1 MDIMYFYQRL
11 SAVIPF
17 WKICLPSLEPPASN
31 VPLFS
36 LTVIAILLVP
46 AGGQRSFY
54 VHEFHKKYGPVVRI
68 TPEVNICNVAA
79 KQFIHTPKVRL
90 SATTSAL
97 RPPSPNPVIISG
109 TLLRLWSA
117 APAEGVNL
125 SDHHLPP
132 GSPLL
137 SSWDPGKMGGR
148 KETCDPIR

>member
-1 MDIMYFYQRL
+1 MITFTEDFA
-11 SAVIPF
+11 AVIPF
-17 WKICLPSLEPPASN
+17 WKICLPSLGPPASN

-54 VHEFHKKYGPVVRI
+54 VHEFHKKYGPDVRI

-79 KQFIHTPKVRL
+79 KQFIHTPQGCF

-97 RPPSPNPVIISG
+97 RPPSLPNPVVIKG
-109 TLLRLWSA
+109 TIRLWSA
-117 APAEGVNL
+117 APAEEGVNL

-132 GSPLL
+132 GVTTLIQLGSQK
-137 SSWDPGKMGGR
+137 DGGGKGNV
-148 KETCDPIR
+148 